1 MGYLKR
7 TWAALVAK
15 VDIPKPTAWPP
26 PKDEQRVTELLEY
39 GYKRD
44 PVGDK
49 IHTAFACLFMFALP
63 LTTASV
69 SISMALLLG
78 YSLLRLPTTWRTLT
92 PLLRSKIFIL
102 LVGWCAWS
110 ILSIAWSPATTVGLD
125 MLKPLRMVFLIPI
138 LWPIMKHWKYLL
150 LAFLTGVFLQNLVQI
165 SEVIGSLFLNGI
177 DWKTG
182 NRLSALVGLGSH
194 TGKNALFMAFAV
206 ILWVGIAFEHRQH
219 RPLAIFSA
227 LLAFG
232 GMLATVS
239 MAVSVGFFIASLFSC
254 LYIVACRLV
263 SKKQL
268 LYILLIATL
277 AAGSTT
283 LLVRGR
289 FVEKY
294 DSATQGVKEFLEGSV
309 DETSS
314 TQLRLHWWTRSLQ
327 EMSTNSGVTTWLI
340 GNGIGS
346 VSEIDF
352 SKEGTE
358 VFETSEHVHNSYIQ
372 ILYEE
377 GIFGLLLFL
386 GFIASMA
393 KQSFAPS
400 SQVGWCLAPISI
412 AGVLIWSVTTFFENS
427 QSSGRPFAMVVL
439 LALFMMYLN
448 NYSPK
453 VKQA

>member
-1 MGYLKR
+1 
-7 TWAALVAK
+7 
-15 VDIPKPTAWPP
+15 
-26 PKDEQRVTELLEY
+26 
-39 GYKRD
+39 
-44 PVGDK
+44 
-49 IHTAFACLFMFALP
+49 
-63 LTTASV
+63 
-69 SISMALLLG
+69 
-78 YSLLRLPTTWRTLT
+78 
-92 PLLRSKIFIL
+92 
-102 LVGWCAWS
+102 
-110 ILSIAWSPATTVGLD
+110 
-125 MLKPLRMVFLIPI
+125 
-138 LWPIMKHWKYLL
+138 LL

-165 SEVIGSLFLNGI
+165 SEVIGSLFLNGN

-194 TGKNALFMAFAV
+194 TGKTALFMAFAV
-206 ILWVGIAFEHRQH
+206 ILWVGIAIEHRQH
-219 RPLAIFSA
+219 RLLATFCA

-263 SKKQL
+263 SKKQV
-268 LYILLIATL
+268 LYILLISTL

-294 DSATQGVKEFLEGSV
+294 DSAIQGVKEFLEGSV

-358 VFETSEHVHNSYIQ
+358 VLEKSEHVHNSYIQ

-377 GIFGLLLFL
+377 GIIGILLFL
-386 GFIASMA
+386 GFIISMA
-393 KQSFAPS
+393 TKSFAKS
-400 SQVGWCLAPISI
+400 THVGWCLTPVFI
-412 AGVLIWSVTTFFENS
+412 AGVSLWSVTTFFENS
-427 QSSGRPFAMVVL
+427 QSSGRPFAMVLL
-439 LALFMMYLN
+439 LALFMVYLN
-448 NYSPK
+448 TNSQNRTKP
-453 VKQA
+453 